1 MQKISEVGWRVKVDS
16 RESKT
21 TVCKECVQVSEA
33 SEVASVVCFV
43 CSNLGALRINLAA

>member
-21 TVCKECVQVSEA
+21 TV
-33 SEVASVVCFV
+33 FV
-43 CSNLGALRINLAA
+43 KNACRYRKPVKLLQ